1 MNSMT
6 TSPFAD
12 VKVIFFDF
20 MGTLL
25 DWHSNI
31 VQTLP
36 DRILQAER
44 SRLAIAWREA
54 FFQEI
59 HSQFEQRL
67 PTEDIDITHA
77 RCLETVL
84 ATSSFRDVSL
94 SDDEQAAA
102 VNAWHSMTAW
112 PDVPETL
119 QKLQEKCEVFIL
131 ANGTTRLQLDL
142 ARSSGLSFDMMFS
155 SQLLGLTKPDPEI
168 YYKALDLVGVEP
180 HNALMVAAH
189 AYDLRAARAVGM
201 KTAYIRRWTEDTTED
216 FEQVVNDVDAFV
228 GSSVRPTKGQ
238 GQPDGKLST
247 LLEELL

>member
-1 MNSMT
+1 MT

-31 VQTLP
+31 VQRLP

-59 HSQFEQRL
+59 HSRFEQRL
-67 PTEDIDITHA
+67 PPEDIDITHA

-94 SDDEQAAA
+94 SDDEREAA

-112 PDVPETL
+112 PDVPEAL
-119 QKLQEKCEVFIL
+119 QKLREKYEVFVL

-142 ARSSGLSFDMMFS
+142 ARSSGLSFNMMFS
-155 SQLLGLTKPDPEI
+155 SQLLGLTKPDSEI
-168 YYKALDLVGVEP
+168 YYKALDFVGAEP

-201 KTAYIRRWTEDTTED
+201 KTAYIRRWTEDTMED
-216 FEQVVNDVDAFV
+216 LEKVADDVDAFI
-228 GSSVRPTKGQ
+228 GSHERPTKDHGQ
-238 GQPDGKLST
+238 VDAKLT
-247 LLEELL
+247 MLLGGLL